1 VWVWKGWGLKR
12 RHIIQTA
19 MGSNSTNCNALGNE
33 KMVLTCSLSFSLL
46 YALRL
51 KMSKKSI
58 RFLAKSGRREKL
70 ESYVKR
76 MFDRSQLVDVSNVLM

>member
-1 VWVWKGWGLKR
+1 
-12 RHIIQTA
+12 

-33 KMVLTCSLSFSLL
+33 KMVLTFSLSFSLL